1 MQPFFTSWDSG
12 AEEKLV
18 EFFEKRNNHVEWWF
32 KNGDRDATFF
42 AVPYEDG
49 DQKPFYVDFIVRM
62 KDGRIG
68 LFDPH
73 GTHLGDFTAK
83 SDGLQ
88 AYIAEQNKRLH
99 EIDDE
104 LYYSVDERNHSID
117 LTEQGREFMASGTDK
132 DMFVLPDVGTE
143 MSIVENDSTIPHEQ
157 KQLKKDEIKIKVPK
171 EPREAVLKV
180 VDRATDEATRAA
192 SKITRFTP

>member
-88 AYIAEQNKRLH
+88 AYIAEQNKKGKKLFGGMVSNT
-99 EIDDE
+99 DP
-104 LYYSVDERNHSID
+104 RNY
-117 LTEQGREFMASGTDK
+117 TGRWVYFDKPGKEF
-132 DMFVLPDVGTE
+132 
-143 MSIVENDSTIPHEQ
+143 
-157 KQLKKDEIKIKVPK
+157 KKDSFGNWK
-171 EPREAVLKV
+171 ELEL
-180 VDRATDEATRAA
+180 
-192 SKITRFTP
+192 